1 MMSIMSGGG
10 FGECELARVANLR
23 IAFELGEVMPGE
35 REENPENEAAR
46 RWAGRSK
53 SKAGVQNAQARSM
66 YFPVRVST
74 LIFSPVLMKR
84 GT

>member
-1 MMSIMSGGG
+1 MSIMSGGG

-23 IAFELGEVMPGE
+23 IALELGEVMPGE

-53 SKAGVQNAQARSM
+53 SKAGV
-66 YFPVRVST
+66 
-74 LIFSPVLMKR
+74 
-84 GT
+84 